1 MRVCGVTGE
10 RRELIAQTWGK
21 IMSKLVENLMAIA
34 AKANK
39 SDALVIEAAIDRIM
53 ELEAKMSSYEEDVT
67 DWQGSVEMQMRRRKD
82 DR

>member
-1 MRVCGVTGE
+1 
-10 RRELIAQTWGK
+10 
-21 IMSKLVENLMAIA
+21 MSKLVENLMAIA

-82 DR
+82 DL